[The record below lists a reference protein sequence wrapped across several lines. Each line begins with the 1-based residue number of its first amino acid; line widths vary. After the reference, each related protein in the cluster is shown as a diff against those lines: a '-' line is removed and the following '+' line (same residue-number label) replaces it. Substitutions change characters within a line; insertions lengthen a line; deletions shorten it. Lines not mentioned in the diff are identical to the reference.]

1 MESVG
6 AVYRIKANEGKSL
19 VNISAQQA
27 PMFTPGA
34 GKRLTL
40 APVAK
45 P

>member
-1 MESVG
+1 VESVG
-6 AVYRIKANEGKSL
+6 VVYRIKANEGKSL

-27 PMFTPGA
+27 PMFTLGA